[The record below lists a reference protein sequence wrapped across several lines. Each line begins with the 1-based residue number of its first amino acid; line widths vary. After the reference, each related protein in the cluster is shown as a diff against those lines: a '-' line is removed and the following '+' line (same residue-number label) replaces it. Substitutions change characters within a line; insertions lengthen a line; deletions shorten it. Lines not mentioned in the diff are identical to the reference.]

1 LGGVAP
7 RPLSRGRP
15 GRYEAGCRSAISI
28 SAEISRSGAGG
39 TGSRGSLCKIPRPF
53 DQPYFINGAIAMA
66 CMAIGLFFL
75 KFWKTTRDR
84 LFAFFALAFW
94 LLAFDRI
101 VVDIVG
107 QTETSSP
114 EEYLPRLGA
123 FLVIIVAN
131 IKKNRQKS

>member
-1 LGGVAP
+1 M
-7 RPLSRGRP
+7 
-15 GRYEAGCRSAISI
+15 
-28 SAEISRSGAGG
+28 SGLAN
-39 TGSRGSLCKIPRPF
+39 S
-53 DQPYFINGAIAMA
+53 FINGAIAMA

-123 FLVIIVAN
+123 FLVIIVA
-131 IKKNRQKS
+131 IIEKNRQKS